1 MTAMSERRKPRL
13 RDEAHPAR
21 EADPIACVAR
31 QGSLWRIRTD
41 WLERLL
47 GRQAPDWFNLEDDPR
62 ARQVKAGYRRTTWRF
77 QLGDGTSTPPRVV
90 VFAKVFDLP
99 TWVDRIKN
107 RVLGASVDRE
117 WRASLRAEAIGV
129 QVARCLALGSE
140 TAPPRRL
147 ALLTEGLEG
156 AASLS
161 DAWVREVLHGRGSER
176 QRNEAVI
183 IDSIATL
190 VSSAHE
196 RGFTHGDH
204 HPNNILLVRIQR
216 PPGVEAYYVDV
227 HTARFA
233 SRPMSIRRT
242 LNSLA
247 QLDQYFHRVATRT
260 QRLRFFKRYLHK
272 RPSLRPS
279 GDLAVEQRRLL
290 ARLARVTQRHAEHLA
305 RQWDR
310 RLAGNDRYFKTLAVG
325 DGWKVTVVLALERR
339 HVFPEDHIPDRT
351 VKDWRAILEPIVQ
364 RANTF
369 APRDIF
375 DHGELRVQLGEPLG
389 YLRRVAA
396 VVFRTAAWREFERC
410 HHSRHRDI
418 FADLIMAYGEHRSN
432 GLIDRTI
439 LVRDRSGYE

>member
-1 MTAMSERRKPRL
+1 MSDRREL
-13 RDEAHPAR
+13 RIHDKDEANPTKISG
-21 EADPIACVAR
+21 PIMRVAR
-31 QGSLWRIRTD
+31 RGAVWRIRAD

-47 GRQAPDWFNLEDDPR
+47 GPQAPDWFKLGSDPR
-62 ARQVKAGYRRTTWRF
+62 GQRVKVGYRRTSWRVSVS
-77 QLGDGTSTPPRVV
+77 DRV
-90 VFAKVFDLP
+90 VFAKVIELP
-99 TWVDRIKN
+99 GPITRLKHQVFG
-107 RVLGASVDRE
+107 VSVDRE

-129 QVARCLALGSE
+129 QVVRCLALGSG
-140 TAPPRRL
+140 TGPARRL
-147 ALLTEGLEG
+147 VLLTEGLEG
-156 AASLS
+156 AANLS
-161 DAWVREVLHGRGSER
+161 DAWVREVLHGQGSER
-176 QRNEAVI
+176 QRSEAAI

-204 HPNNILLVRIQR
+204 HPNNILLVQIQR

-233 SRPMSIRRT
+233 SEPASIRRT

-260 QRLRFFKRYLHK
+260 QRLRFLKRYLHK
-272 RPSLRPS
+272 RPSLQPS
-279 GDLAVEQRRLL
+279 GDLSVEHRRLL
-290 ARLARVTQRHAEHLA
+290 ARLVRVTQHHAEHLA

-310 RLAGNDRYFKTLAVG
+310 RLAGNERYFKTLAVG

-339 HVFPEDHIPDRT
+339 HVFPENHIPDRT
-351 VKDWRAILEPIVQ
+351 VEDWRAILEPIVE
-364 RANTF
+364 RANTL
-369 APRDIF
+369 APGDIF
-375 DHGELRVQLGEPLG
+375 DHGELCAQLGEPLG

-410 HHSRHRDI
+410 HHLRHRDI

-439 LVRDRSGYE
+439 LVRPKPNVWPSVRRDR